1 MVPRA
6 AEPGLLP
13 TEPSNGAEQA
23 IPLPDLWKPLPPS
36 NAAEFNTPGSAPAA
50 TREPGWRTA
59 EKTGESDSRQT
70 VSGKTPEFLPPVSKQ
85 VPAAVVASDDAAVP
99 AADELIAKDPI
110 ADIAVA
116 TSPPSDSGLRSP
128 EIVRPVPEPYL
139 ESREENTGDEPAV
152 NVARPSATPDVSETF
167 LAPPPVPTREMLP
180 GRFRSA
186 AAEQGL
192 SVLAQPDP
200 IAPAPPA
207 EVVVPPAPGVAPT
220 APLRPYVESS
230 PRGRFRKIS
239 EIQPFYDYT
248 PGGGDPAKFLCPIP
262 VGSAERDP
270 LNVCPEP
277 IPLPEEGS
285 IERYFAHVHY
295 YWEPSNLFHNP
306 LYFEDVALER
316 YGHTYPDV
324 VQPFVSLGK
333 FGVQVVG
340 LPYTMLLDRPMA
352 CQYALGYYRPG
363 DCAPYLTYQ
372 VPINLKAAAAAGG
385 IYTGLF
391 FLFP

>member
-23 IPLPDLWKPLPPS
+23 VPLPELWKPLPP
-36 NAAEFNTPGSAPAA
+36 ATTAEANPQDSVPSDV
-50 TREPGWRTA
+50 REPSWRA
-59 EKTGESDSRQT
+59 ADKAGVNDSPQAVT
-70 VSGKTPEFLPPVSKQ
+70 GKTPEFLPPVSKH
-85 VPAAVVASDDAAVP
+85 VPAAVTAAEDAEVAVGN
-99 AADELIAKDPI
+99 PI
-110 ADIAVA
+110 AESAVA
-116 TSPPSDSGLRSP
+116 TTPPTDSGLRSP

-139 ESREENTGDEPAV
+139 DFREEEFGKKQMFEVAGPDSNPA
-152 NVARPSATPDVSETF
+152 SADTF
-167 LAPPPVPTREMLP
+167 LVPPAAITREVVP
-180 GRFRSA
+180 GQFRSA

-192 SVLAQPDP
+192 SVLAQPAP

-207 EVVVPPAPGVAPT
+207 EVVVPPAPGVAPA
-220 APLRPYVESS
+220 APLRPYVEAS
-230 PRGRFRKIS
+230 PRGRFRRIS

-340 LPYTMLLDRPMA
+340 LPYTMLLDRPLA